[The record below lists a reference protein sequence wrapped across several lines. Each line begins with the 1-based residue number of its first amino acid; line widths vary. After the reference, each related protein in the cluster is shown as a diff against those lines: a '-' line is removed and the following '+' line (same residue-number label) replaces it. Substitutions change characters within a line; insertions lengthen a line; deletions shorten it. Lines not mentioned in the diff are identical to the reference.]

1 MRSDREAKRVLKAF
15 GKEAYKERIKY
26 VDSFLP
32 EKTSFIKSINYRH
45 TLRRVAMVALMVILI
60 MALAVSV
67 YAAVMHYLNY
77 TRVEHPTNDK
87 YVPNSEATDTNP
99 EGIFFE
105 PTYVSEGYELDSEK
119 YDELFDEKEWQYIKS
134 DSKILVIRESH
145 SNPYFNVDNERS
157 DKDIINVGNIE
168 VVVYNSDGKKM
179 CLFQY
184 ENTVINII
192 GQISND
198 EIEQIIRGLNLPE

>member
-45 TLRRVAMVALMVILI
+45 TLRKVAMVALMVILI

-77 TRVEHPTNDK
+77 TRVEHPTNDE

-105 PTYVSEGYELDSEK
+105 PTYVPEGYELESED
-119 YDELFDEKEWQYIKS
+119 YDEIFDEKEWKYVKS
-134 DSKILVIRESH
+134 DNITLVIRESH
-145 SNPYFNVDNERS
+145 SSSAFNIDNERS
-157 DKDIINVGNIE
+157 TRETITIDNYE
-168 VVVYNSDGKKM
+168 VVTYDWGEEKNYI
-179 CLFQY
+179 LQY
-184 ENTVINII
+184 DDTVITII
-192 GQISND
+192 GSISSD
-198 EIEQIIRGLNLPE
+198 EVGQIIRGLNLPE

>member
-1 MRSDREAKRVLKAF
+1 MRSDRGAKRVLKAF

-77 TRVEHPTNDK
+77 TRVEHPTNDE

-105 PTYVSEGYELDSEK
+105 PTYVPEGYELESED
-119 YDELFDEKEWQYIKS
+119 YDEIFDEKEWKYVES
-134 DSKILVIRESH
+134 DNKILVIMESH
-145 SNPYFNVDNERS
+145 SNLIFNVDNERS
-157 DKDIINVGNIE
+157 GKDTIMVGNIE
-168 VVVYNSDGKKM
+168 VVVYNSEGNKT
-179 CLFQY
+179 CLLQY
-184 ENTVINII
+184 DNTVINII
-192 GQISND
+192 GSISSD
-198 EIEQIIRGLNLPE
+198 EIEQIIKGLNLPE

>member
-77 TRVEHPTNDK
+77 TRVEHPTNDE

-105 PTYVSEGYELDSEK
+105 PTYVPEGYELESED
-119 YDELFDEKEWQYIKS
+119 YDEIFDEKEWKYVKS
-134 DSKILVIRESH
+134 DNITLVIRESH
-145 SNPYFNVDNERS
+145 SSSAFNIDNERS
-157 DKDIINVGNIE
+157 TRETITIDNYE
-168 VVVYNSDGKKM
+168 VVTYDWGEEKNYI
-179 CLFQY
+179 LQY
-184 ENTVINII
+184 DDTVITII
-192 GQISND
+192 GSISSD
-198 EIEQIIRGLNLPE
+198 EVGQIIRGLNLPE

>member
-1 MRSDREAKRVLKAF
+1 MRIDREAKRILKAF
-15 GKEAYKERIKY
+15 GREAYKERIKY

-77 TRVEHPTNDK
+77 TRVEHPTNDE

-105 PTYVSEGYELDSEK
+105 PTYVPEGYELESED
-119 YDELFDEKEWQYIKS
+119 YDEIFDEKEWKYVKS
-134 DSKILVIRESH
+134 DNITLVIRESH
-145 SNPYFNVDNERS
+145 SSSAFNIDNERS
-157 DKDIINVGNIE
+157 TRETITIDNYE
-168 VVVYNSDGKKM
+168 VVTYDWGEEKNYI
-179 CLFQY
+179 LQY
-184 ENTVINII
+184 DDTVITII
-192 GQISND
+192 GSISSD
-198 EIEQIIRGLNLPE
+198 EVGQIIRGLNLPE